1 MRGSELTPSRPEGAG
16 RPVRPT
22 SAFDLLQQ
30 QIDRVF
36 DNFTTW
42 NGFPVGAFTPSME
55 VAETPQGLEITTEL
69 PGIDEKDVEISV
81 ADGILTIR
89 GEKKE
94 EKKEEKKTYRLI
106 ERSYG
111 SFERSL
117 ALPRSV
123 DTASVNATMS
133 NGVLK
138 ITIAKSP
145 EAQAQQI
152 KIKKA

>member
-1 MRGSELTPSRPEGAG
+1 
-16 RPVRPT
+16 
-22 SAFDLLQQ
+22 LQQ

-36 DNFTTW
+36 DNFTTFS
-42 NGFPVGAFTPSME
+42 GLPVGAFTPSME

-69 PGIDEKDVEISV
+69 PGIDEKDVEINV

-94 EKKEEKKTYRLI
+94 EKKEEKKTYRVI

-138 ITIAKSP
+138 ITIPKSP